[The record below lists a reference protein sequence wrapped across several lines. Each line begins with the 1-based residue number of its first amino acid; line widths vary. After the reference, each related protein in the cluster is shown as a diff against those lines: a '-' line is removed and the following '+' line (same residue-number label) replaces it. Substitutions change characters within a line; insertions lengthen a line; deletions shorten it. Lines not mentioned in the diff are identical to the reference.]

1 MASSWLCK
9 RGSDSQGR
17 LCPVVRSWELATF
30 FIFYGV
36 KIMIQAILL
45 GILVYALLV
54 IVD

>member
-1 MASSWLCK
+1 PIA
-9 RGSDSQGR
+9 RR
-17 LCPVVRSWELATF
+17 WELAIF

-45 GILVYALLV
+45 GILFYALLV